1 MTPRILITCLLLTLP
16 MLASAEIYKWK
27 DKDGAVRYS
36 DTPPPSNVQQES
48 LYGKKIPKPKTA
60 APLSTV
66 EGDINKDLNKKK
78 SADATSKEVAEKP
91 LSKEEAAA
99 KRAKDAE
106 NQRKEDEAK
115 AAELKLKQE
124 NCKAAQA
131 NNKTY
136 SDGGRILRTNE
147 AGEREYLDDKSIEKG
162 RIDAQKEVDKYC

>member
-27 DKDGAVRYS
+27 DKDGKTRYS

-60 APLSTV
+60 APLAPVDGNIT
-66 EGDINKDLNKKK
+66 EQLNRQK
-78 SADATSKEVAEKP
+78 SPDDAQKSDKP
-91 LSKEEAAA
+91 LTKDEAAA
-99 KRAKDAE
+99 KRSQDAE
-106 NQRKEDEAK
+106 RQKKEDEVK
-115 AAELKLKQE
+115 AAELKKKQE

-131 NNKTY
+131 NSKTY
-136 SDGGRILRTNE
+136 SDGGRIIRTNE

-162 RIDAQKEVDKYC
+162 LIDAQKEVDKYC

>member
-1 MTPRILITCLLLTLP
+1 MKKAILITCLLLIP
-16 MLASAEIYKWK
+16 AFAGAEIYKWK
-27 DKDGAVRYS
+27 DKDGKTRYS

-60 APLSTV
+60 APLSQV
-66 EGDINKDLNKKK
+66 PGDINASVKLQNDKGV
-78 SADATSKEVAEKP
+78 ADKP

-106 NQRKEDEAK
+106 NQKKEDEAK
-115 AAELKLKQE
+115 AAEVKRKAD

-131 NNKTY
+131 NSKTF

-147 AGEREYLDDKSIEKG
+147 AGEREYLSDQDIDKG
-162 RIDAQKEVDKYC
+162 RIEAQKEVDKNC

>member
-1 MTPRILITCLLLTLP
+1 MKKAILITCLLLIP
-16 MLASAEIYKWK
+16 ALAGAEIYKWK
-27 DKDGAVRYS
+27 DKDGKTRYS

-60 APLSTV
+60 APLAPV
-66 EGDINKDLNKKK
+66 NGDITDQLNRQK
-78 SADATSKEVAEKP
+78 SPNGVPKGEAEKP

-106 NQRKEDEAK
+106 NQKKEDEAK
-115 AAELKLKQE
+115 AAEVKRKAD

-131 NNKTY
+131 NSKTF

-147 AGEREYLDDKSIEKG
+147 AGEREYLSDQDIDKG
-162 RIDAQKEVDKYC
+162 RIEAQKEVDKNC